1 MSAVRVFIAT
11 TQGPAEVQR
20 ITREEPG
27 VQSVVCLNGKAL
39 ALPVSPAYDAF
50 VRVPTG
56 VIEAAYGHPAYRMD
70 VSSPIS
76 EGMSW
81 QLGALV
87 AHGLFAAG
95 RLAEKNEAAARAVW
109 LTGEVDRDLCVAPA
123 EHLSDKIRKSGRLLS
138 ELKAAGVPVTLC
150 VPRASLAEVDSAWLE
165 SLGIGA
171 GLCEVLRVDSA
182 AEVLESLGL
191 EVPTRAQVPDIARP
205 PRPVPARRAGP
216 WAYGLFGV
224 VVLAV
229 AVAAAARWEHI
240 LDPPASTA
248 RQAEPRSAPES
259 APAKISILAVQ
270 LRAGDGETCAAVAL
284 GAAEPVV
291 TETALAPRE
300 IVRTGRGADLC
311 ALEYRITNRGQAA
324 EVWVFGVRAGTG
336 ARRLNSKVLARARP
350 LPGGESLSLDIP
362 LPQRFEGPLMHRLA
376 VVAAPPSD
384 RAARDRLADFA
395 AALGT
400 PIEPGAWDRLLDDL
414 AQAGPAVIEAAHELS
429 P

>member
-1 MSAVRVFIAT
+1 MNAVRVFIAT

-70 VSSPIS
+70 VSTPIS

-95 RLAEKNEAAARAVW
+95 RLAEKNEVAARAVW

-171 GLCEVLRVDSA
+171 GLCEILLVDSA
-182 AEVLESLGL
+182 AEVFESLGL

-205 PRPVPARRAGP
+205 PRPPARRAGP

-224 VVLAV
+224 VVLAL
-229 AVAAAARWEHI
+229 AVAAAARWERV
-240 LDPPASTA
+240 LGPPASTA
-248 RQAEPRSAPES
+248 RQAEPRN
-259 APAKISILAVQ
+259 APAEISILAVQ

-284 GAAEPVV
+284 GAADAVV

-300 IVRTGRGADLC
+300 IVRTGRGAELC
-311 ALEYRITNRGQAA
+311 ALEYRITNRGEAA
-324 EVWVFGVRAGTG
+324 KIWVFGARAGTG
-336 ARRLNSKVLARARP
+336 AARLNSKVLARAQP

-376 VVAAPPSD
+376 VVAAPASD
-384 RAARDRLADFA
+384 RAAHDRLADFA

-400 PIEPGAWDRLLDDL
+400 PIERGEWDRLVDEL

>member
-1 MSAVRVFIAT
+1 MNAVRVFIAT

-20 ITREEPG
+20 ITREEPS

-95 RLAEKNEAAARAVW
+95 RLAEKNEAADRAVW

-123 EHLSDKIRKSGRLLS
+123 EHLSDKIRKSGRLRS

-165 SLGIGA
+165 SLGIGS
-171 GLCEVLRVDSA
+171 GRCEILRVDSA

-191 EVPTRAQVPDIARP
+191 EVPTRAHVPDTARP
-205 PRPVPARRAGP
+205 PRAPPPRRAGP
-216 WAYGLFGV
+216 WAYGLFGI
-224 VVLAV
+224 VVLAI
-229 AVAAAARWEHI
+229 AVGAAARWGHI
-240 LDPPASTA
+240 LGPPASPA
-248 RQAEPRSAPES
+248 RQAEPKSAPKS
-259 APAKISILAVQ
+259 APAEISILAVQ
-270 LRAGDGETCAAVAL
+270 LRAGAGETCAAVAL
-284 GAAEPVV
+284 GAADAVV

-300 IVRTGRGADLC
+300 IVRTGRGAELC

-350 LPGGESLSLDIP
+350 LPGGGSLSLDIP
-362 LPQRFEGPLMHRLA
+362 LPQRFEGPLLHRLA
-376 VVAAPPSD
+376 VVAAPASD
-384 RAARDRLADFA
+384 RAARDRLAAFA
-395 AALGT
+395 AVLGT
-400 PIEPGAWDRLLDDL
+400 PIERGEWDRLLDEL
-414 AQAGPAVIEAAHELS
+414 GQAGPAVIEASHELS

>member
-171 GLCEVLRVDSA
+171 GLCEILRVDSA

-224 VVLAV
+224 VFLAV
-229 AVAAAARWEHI
+229 AVAAAARWENV
-240 LDPPASTA
+240 LGPPASTA
-248 RQAEPRSAPES
+248 RQAEPRSAPAE
-259 APAKISILAVQ
+259 ISILAVQ

-300 IVRTGRGADLC
+300 IVRTGRGEALC

-324 EVWVFGVRAGTG
+324 EVWVFGLRAGTG

-350 LPGGESLSLDIP
+350 LPGGASLSLDIP

-376 VVAAPPSD
+376 VVAAPASD

-400 PIEPGAWDRLLDDL
+400 PIERGAWDRLLDDL
-414 AQAGPAVIEAAHELS
+414 AQAGPAVIDAAHELS

>member
-1 MSAVRVFIAT
+1 MNAVRVFIAT

-20 ITREEPG
+20 ITREEPS
-27 VQSVVCLNGKAL
+27 VQSVVCLNGKAM
-39 ALPVSPAYDAF
+39 ALTVSPAYDAF

-95 RLAEKNEAAARAVW
+95 RLAEKNEAADRAVW

-165 SLGIGA
+165 SLGIGS
-171 GLCEVLRVDSA
+171 GRCEILRVDSA

-191 EVPTRAQVPDIARP
+191 EVPTRAHVPDTARP
-205 PRPVPARRAGP
+205 PRAPPPRRAGP
-216 WAYGLFGV
+216 WAYGLFGI
-224 VVLAV
+224 VVLAI
-229 AVAAAARWEHI
+229 AVGAAARWGHI
-240 LDPPASTA
+240 LGPPASTA
-248 RQAEPRSAPES
+248 RQAEPKSAPKS
-259 APAKISILAVQ
+259 APAEISILAVQ
-270 LRAGDGETCAAVAL
+270 LRAGAGETCAAVAL
-284 GAAEPVV
+284 GAADAVV

-300 IVRTGRGADLC
+300 IVRTGRGAELC

-350 LPGGESLSLDIP
+350 LLGGGSLSLDIP
-362 LPQRFEGPLMHRLA
+362 LPQRFEGPLLHRLA
-376 VVAAPPSD
+376 VVAAPASD
-384 RAARDRLADFA
+384 RAARDRLAAFA
-395 AALGT
+395 AVLGT
-400 PIEPGAWDRLLDDL
+400 PIERGEWDRLLDELD
-414 AQAGPAVIEAAHELS
+414 QAGPAVIEASHELS

>member
-1 MSAVRVFIAT
+1 MNAVRVFIAT

-70 VSSPIS
+70 VSAPIS

-95 RLAEKNEAAARAVW
+95 RLAEKNEVAARAVW

-123 EHLSDKIRKSGRLLS
+123 EHLSDKIRKSGRLFS
-138 ELKAAGVPVTLC
+138 ELEAAGVPVTLC

-165 SLGIGA
+165 SFGIGS
-171 GLCEVLRVDSA
+171 GLCEILLVDSA

-205 PRPVPARRAGP
+205 PRPPVRRAGP

-224 VVLAV
+224 VVLAI

-240 LDPPASTA
+240 LGPPPSTA
-248 RQAEPRSAPES
+248 RQAEPKSV
-259 APAKISILAVQ
+259 PAEISILAVQ
-270 LRAGDGETCAAVAL
+270 LRADAGETCAAVAL
-284 GAAEPVV
+284 GAADAVV

-300 IVRTGRGADLC
+300 IVRTGRGAELC
-311 ALEYRITNRGQAA
+311 ALEYRITNRGEAA
-324 EVWVFGVRAGTG
+324 EVWVFGARAGTG
-336 ARRLNSKVLARARP
+336 ARRLNSKVLARAQP

-376 VVAAPPSD
+376 VVVAPASD
-384 RAARDRLADFA
+384 RAARDRLSDFA

-400 PIEPGAWDRLLDDL
+400 PIERGEWDRLVDEL

>member
-1 MSAVRVFIAT
+1 MNAVRVFIAT

-27 VQSVVCLNGKAL
+27 VQSVVCLDGKAL

-95 RLAEKNEAAARAVW
+95 RLAEKNEAADRAVW

-224 VVLAV
+224 VVLAI

-248 RQAEPRSAPES
+248 RQAEPRSAPAE
-259 APAKISILAVQ
+259 ISILAVQ

-291 TETALAPRE
+291 TETALAPRQ
-300 IVRTGRGADLC
+300 IVRTGRGAELC

-324 EVWVFGVRAGTG
+324 EVWVFGARAGTG
-336 ARRLNSKVLARARP
+336 ARRLNSKVLARAQA
-350 LPGGESLSLDIP
+350 LPGGDSLSLDIP
-362 LPQRFEGPLMHRLA
+362 LPQHFEGPLMHRLA
-376 VVAAPPSD
+376 VVAVPASD

-400 PIEPGAWDRLLDDL
+400 PIEPGAWDRLLGDL
-414 AQAGPAVIEAAHELS
+414 ARAGPAVLEASHELS